1 MAEKSPEEY
10 FNELKTRIDAGAAEK
25 QIPINMPPDQAMHE
39 ARRIAGVAVKYDSR
53 LRNESNILPELLD
66 TIVARAEAFA
76 YTVSLRET
84 FLKGGSNDRDLWLST
99 KKEAYDIRR
108 VLFVK
113 LDYAFRNNDALL
125 KRVEEIKKGRGD
137 LDLIKDLLSCHTI
150 YTQNVDLV
158 REAKVDVTLFERALQ
173 IHKTLGQLIVTQGI
187 NVEKLESA
195 ESYTALAWTFFM
207 KAASEVYKAGRCV
220 FVSEPEIEEL
230 FYIDFLQKKKLST
243 STTEKPEPELVEQ
256 A

>member
-10 FNELKTRIDAGAAEK
+10 FNELKAPIEAGAAEK
-25 QIPINMPPDQAMHE
+25 QVPINMPPEEAAHE
-39 ARRIAGVAVKYDSR
+39 SRRIAGVAVKYDSR

-84 FLKGGSNDRDLWLST
+84 FIKGGSNDWNLWLST
-99 KKEAYDIRR
+99 KKEGYDIRR

-113 LDYAFRNNDALL
+113 LDYSFRNNNALL

-150 YTQNVDLV
+150 QVQNAELV
-158 REAKVDVTLFERALQ
+158 KDAKVDVALFERALQ
-173 IHKTLGQLIVTQGI
+173 IHKTLGQLIVTLGI

-195 ESYTALAWTFFM
+195 ESFSALAWTYFM

-220 FVSEPEIEEL
+220 FVSEPQIEEL
-230 FYIDFLQKKKLST
+230 FYIDFLQKKKSST
-243 STTEKPEPELVEQ
+243 STTEEPAPELVAQ